1 MPALFVFLLKVN
13 IALLLFCAGYFLVLR
28 HLTFYTLNRIYLVSA
43 ILFASI
49 YPKINLDDFAQ
60 RHQQLTRPV
69 QVVILNLRAPAE
81 ALVKPLV
88 QPTYWYWLEV
98 VFWVGAVVLAIRL
111 LMQLFSLYKLHRSS
125 IPMMIRDHQVRI
137 MHGDSGPF
145 SFWQSIYVNP
155 ANHDATD
162 LKAILQHEQVH
173 VNEWHTLDVL
183 LAEISTIFYWFNP
196 GIWLMKRA
204 VRENIEFI
212 TDQKL
217 LNTGIDSKEYQYS
230 LVNVSFSASPQNI
243 VNNFNFS
250 TIKKRIIMMN
260 AKKSSKFNLTRYA
273 FLVPTLVICLLTFS
287 FSKAELVKRSKIAYT
302 SLSKTVLKLNF
313 VNTVDHKVNQL
324 SGAVINLLAATKD
337 TNKTSKYSFTYTI
350 SDTTKKHKH
359 DTVKIIK
366 GHLSYSVS
374 TDTINGHSNF
384 RISPQIVINSTY
396 AGDDAI
402 YVIDGKVVKY
412 NNFKTLEPK
421 NIVSV
426 SVEKGEGDEKGV
438 VYITTRDGAPAITSV
453 RVNGYN
459 IKPANRVYVSGF
471 LAKNDSLRSIK
482 GHIDSVYIANGRPL
496 TLGSNVYRG
505 GGGRIYY
512 TSRDSTRGD
521 QKKLFLDK
529 VENVTVT
536 ARASGGGKR
545 DSLGAKIYTLKA
557 QMVNTL
563 NLTYAKRNRE
573 NSIENLSSKLIF
585 IDSKEATARDLKKL
599 SAASIE
605 SMSAQSGDDIVK
617 KYGDKAKDGVLFI
630 TTKKAK

>member
-49 YPKINLDDFAQ
+49 YPRINLDDFAQ

-69 QVVILNLRAPAE
+69 QIVILNLRAPAE
-81 ALVKPLV
+81 ALVKPLA

-125 IPMMIRDHQVRI
+125 IPMMIRDHRVRI
-137 MHGDSGPF
+137 MHGDAGPF

-155 ANHDATD
+155 ANHDAAD

-302 SLSKTVLKLNF
+302 SLSKSVLKLNF
-313 VNTVDHKVNQL
+313 VNTVDHKVSQL
-324 SGAVINLLAATKD
+324 SGAVINLIAPAKD
-337 TNKTSKYSFTYTI
+337 TSKTNKYSFTYTAT
-350 SDTTKKHKH
+350 DTTKKHKH
-359 DTVKIIK
+359 DTVKIVR
-366 GHLSYSVS
+366 GHLSYSFS
-374 TDTINGHSNF
+374 TDSL
-384 RISPQIVINSTY
+384 SKIVIDG
-396 AGDDAI
+396 AHGGDNAI

-412 NNFKTLEPK
+412 HTINTIDPK

-438 VYITTRDGAPAITSV
+438 VYITTREGAPAITSV

-459 IKPANRVYVSGF
+459 IKPANRIYVHQFSD
-471 LAKNDSLRSIK
+471 KNDSLKFIK
-482 GHIDSVYIANGRPL
+482 GHMDSVYVVTGRAT
-496 TLGSNVYRG
+496 TLRSDVNRG

-512 TSRDSTRGD
+512 TSRDSARGD
-521 QKKLFLDK
+521 QKKLLLDK
-529 VENVTVT
+529 MQNVTVVGR
-536 ARASGGGKR
+536 ARAGKS
-545 DSLGAKIYTLKA
+545 DSLGLKKYTFAGIKGNA
-557 QMVNTL
+557 FG
-563 NLTYAKRNRE
+563 LTYRNWNRQE
-573 NSIENLSSKLIF
+573 NNIENLSSKLIF
-585 IDSKEATARDLKKL
+585 IDDKEASERDLKKL

>member
-13 IALLLFCAGYFLVLR
+13 IALLLFCAGYYLVLR

-69 QVVILNLRAPAE
+69 QVVMLNLRTPAE
-81 ALVKPLV
+81 ALVKPLT
-88 QPTYWYWLEV
+88 QPGYWYWLEMI
-98 VFWVGAVVLAIRL
+98 FWLGAAVLAIRL
-111 LMQLFSLYKLHRSS
+111 LMQLFSLYKLHRAS
-125 IPMMIRDHQVRI
+125 IPMMIRDHRVRI
-137 MHGDSGPF
+137 MHGDAGPF
-145 SFWQSIYVNP
+145 SFWRSIYVNP
-155 ANHDATD
+155 ANHDAAD

-302 SLSKTVLKLNF
+302 AISKSVLKLNF
-313 VNTVDHKVNQL
+313 VKTVDHKVSQL
-324 SGAVINLLAATKD
+324 SGAVVNLIAPVKD
-337 TNKTSKYSFTYTI
+337 TNKTSQYSFSYTT

-359 DTVKIIK
+359 DTVKIVK
-366 GHLSYSVS
+366 GHLSYTVS
-374 TDTINGHSNF
+374 SDSLS
-384 RISPQIVINSTY
+384 RIVIDGAHGVDN
-396 AGDDAI
+396 AI

-412 NNFKTLEPK
+412 HTINTIDPK
-421 NIVSV
+421 NIVNV
-426 SVEKGEGDEKGV
+426 NVEKGEGDEKGV

-459 IKPANRVYVSGF
+459 IKSSNHIYINGA
-471 LAKNDSLRSIK
+471 LAKTDSLKLIK
-482 GHIDSVYIANGRPL
+482 GHIDSVYIASGKAL
-496 TLGSNVYRG
+496 TLRSNVYRG
-505 GGGRIYY
+505 SGRIAY
-512 TSRDSTRGD
+512 TLSDSARGD
-521 QKKLFLDK
+521 QKKILLDK
-529 VENVTVT
+529 MQSVTVVGR
-536 ARASGGGKR
+536 ARAGKN
-545 DSLGAKIYTLKA
+545 DSIENKVFGLKVRQA
-557 QMVNTL
+557 NTL

-573 NSIENLSSKLIF
+573 NNIENLSSKLIF
-585 IDSKEATARDLKKL
+585 IDGKEASERDLKKL

-630 TTKKAK
+630 TTKKAR